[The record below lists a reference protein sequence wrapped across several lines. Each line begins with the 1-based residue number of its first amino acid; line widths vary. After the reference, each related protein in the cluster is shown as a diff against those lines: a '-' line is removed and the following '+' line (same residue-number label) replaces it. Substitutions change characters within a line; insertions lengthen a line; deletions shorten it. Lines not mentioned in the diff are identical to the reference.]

1 MEVLFHSHANKTHCH
16 KKGCA
21 LGLILKV
28 KVFKSVLAD
37 SLPPLQ
43 NKQPVNQTK
52 KQIKTK
58 NKQTIFRHLKTILDL
73 KCHTL
78 VGGK

>member
-1 MEVLFHSHANKTHCH
+1 MEVILHSQANKTYFE

-28 KVFKSVLAD
+28 RVFESVLGLSPSTA
-37 SLPPLQ
+37 
-43 NKQPVNQTK
+43 KEATNQSD

-58 NKQTIFRHLKTILDL
+58 NKPTIFRHHKTILDL
-73 KCHTL
+73 RCHTF
-78 VGGK
+78 GSGK